1 MMRIVCCAL
10 LMGATL
16 NACNLPDCKEYQ
28 LLGEEAKAAIRGY
41 DSPLPYTVISVPD
54 SLLATGSRAVEPL
67 LDSLVQMNLLTYSLA
82 DTTGRYR
89 YILRWTD
96 SLERFRVKMPADPG
110 MVHIFM
116 GRKFPADMQFDARYY
131 QAGNVAFS
139 DDDSLYVRRSCV
151 WVQYKYSYRI
161 DSLNALGELTGIKRG
176 AKFERAASFAIKP
189 E

>member
-1 MMRIVCCAL
+1 MRIVCCAL
-10 LMGATL
+10 LTGAIL

-54 SLLATGSRAVEPL
+54 SLLTAGSRAVEPL
-67 LDSLVQMNLLTYSLA
+67 LDSLAEMKLLTYTLA
-82 DTTGRYR
+82 DTFGRYR

-96 SLERFRVKMPADPG
+96 SLDRFRVKTPADIG
-110 MVHIFM
+110 LVHIFM
-116 GRKFPADMQFDARYY
+116 DRKFPTDIQFDARYY
-131 QAGNVAFS
+131 QAGNIVFS

-151 WVQYKYSYRI
+151 WVQYKYFYKI
-161 DSLNALGELTGIKRG
+161 DSLNALGEITGLKRG
-176 AKFERAASFAIKP
+176 TKFERAASFGIKP

>member
-1 MMRIVCCAL
+1 MRIVCCAL
-10 LMGATL
+10 LIGATL

-54 SLLATGSRAVEPL
+54 SLLTAGSRAVEPL
-67 LDSLVQMNLLTYSLA
+67 LDSLAEMKLLTYSLA
-82 DTTGRYR
+82 DTLGRYR

-96 SLERFRVKMPADPG
+96 SLDRFRVKIPADVG
-110 MVHIFM
+110 LVHIFM
-116 GRKFPADMQFDARYY
+116 DRKFPTDIQFDARYY
-131 QAGNVAFS
+131 QAGNIVFS

-151 WVQYKYSYRI
+151 WVQYKYFYKI
-161 DSLNALGELTGIKRG
+161 DSLNALGEITGLKRG
-176 AKFERAASFAIKP
+176 AKFERAASFGIKP